1 MKHVALVIGHGPS
14 IDKGAKNSDRTTE
27 LEWNRDLV
35 KRISMGLIG
44 KLTSSIVHRQIERRQ
59 PVEETNATNADFAVE
74 FHCNSNGPTSS
85 GTEMIHFPGS
95 TLGKKL
101 ASIMLEEVVQILLL
115 PNRGV
120 KPPEGGRGRAFL
132 ARTRMPAVIA
142 ESMFINNSNDLRV
155 ANSNKD
161 RLAEAYAR
169 AFIRFADMI

>member
-14 IDKGAKNSDRTTE
+14 IDKGAENTDGTTE
-27 LEWNRDLV
+27 LQWNQNLV
-35 KRISMGLIG
+35 SLISAALIG
-44 KLTSSIVHRQIERRQ
+44 KLATSVVHRQIERVQ
-59 PVEETNATNADFAVE
+59 PVKETNATNADFAIE

-101 ASIMLEEVVQILLL
+101 ASLMLEEVVQILLL
-115 PNRGV
+115 PNRGI

-132 ARTRMPAVIA
+132 SKTQMPAVIA

-155 ANSNKD
+155 ANENKT
-161 RLAEAYAR
+161 RLSGAYAR